1 MDTAQSTGPLPPP
14 AQGAR
19 LEWAAIPAPVR
30 AAVDDA
36 LGSAVVAAVSQPSGF
51 SPGVAARLR
60 LADGRRVFAK
70 AISAHPNPTSPGFHR
85 REARVAA
92 ALPAHAPVPRLLW
105 SYDKG
110 DDADKDG
117 WVVLVFA
124 DVDGYH
130 PAQPWRTDE
139 LHRVLDATAEL
150 ATQLTPSP
158 LSPPVVPTAGER
170 IDRELS
176 GWRLLVGAPP
186 EHLAQLDPWSRR
198 HLDALAALEAAAPAA
213 VGGDT
218 LLHLDIRADN
228 LLLTPDQVWFLDW
241 PHACVGAA
249 WLDVLFFLPSVTMQG
264 GPPPEQ
270 VMDRHP
276 TCRAADPAALNA
288 GLAAVAGLFTE
299 RALRPPPPGLPTL
312 RAFQAAQGAVARAW
326 LAQRTGWA

>member
-1 MDTAQSTGPLPPP
+1 MENSPPP
-14 AQGAR
+14 AQGVR
-19 LEWAAIPAPVR
+19 LEWATIPARVR
-30 AAVDDA
+30 AAVEDA
-36 LGSAVVAAVSQPSGF
+36 LGSAVVEAISQPSGF

-70 AISAHPNPTSPGFHR
+70 AISSHPNPTSPAFHR
-85 REARVAA
+85 REAAITAA
-92 ALPAHAPVPRLLW
+92 IPAAAPVPRLLW
-105 SYDKG
+105 SYDEGEEEGKE
-110 DDADKDG
+110 G

-130 PAQPWRTDE
+130 PAQPWRLDE
-139 LHRVLDATAEL
+139 LHRVLDAMAEL
-150 ATQLTPSP
+150 AAQLTPSP
-158 LSPPVVPTAGER
+158 LTPPVVPTAGER
-170 IDRELS
+170 IDRELP

-186 EHLAQLDPWSRR
+186 ELIAKLDPWSRR
-198 HLDALAALEAAAPAA
+198 HLDALIELETAALTA
-213 VGGDT
+213 VAGHT

-228 LLLTPDQVWFLDW
+228 LLLTPEQVWFLDW

-249 WLDVLFFLPSVTMQG
+249 WLDVLYFLPSVTMQG

-276 TCRAADPAALNA
+276 ACRAADSAALNA

-299 RALRPPPPGLPTL
+299 RALHPPPPGLPTL

-326 LAQRTGWA
+326 LAQRTGWP